1 MMFEWH
7 LLNRGGTFIVDW
19 WLTSLPLGCLMLAA
33 LAAVPVACCRYGI
46 VILVVELMGLS
57 AVLPYGFMLFRYT
70 ASKGSK
76 GLPIDDGKVIL
87 PVEKRFHVRVLIPCY
102 KVCTKYFYTIYNI
115 T

>member
-1 MMFEWH
+1 M
-7 LLNRGGTFIVDW
+7 LL
-19 WLTSLPLGCLMLAA
+19 
-33 LAAVPVACCRYGI
+33 VPDRRYGI

-87 PVEKRFHVRVLIPCY
+87 PVDKRFHVRVLIPCY
-102 KVCTKYFYTIYNI
+102 KVRASRHTASVWPVVSVWLSGFLGNT
-115 T
+115 